1 LRGRCGATARSSL
14 YKMKAKEPKT
24 KPDEAVLAA
33 DSDRE
38 RSQSPVMLSAIHTP
52 DIEPHDAN
60 SNSQQYLS
68 MRSIR
73 RCDMRVLP
81 HHAGRLLLYHR
92 AVHRAI
98 IAPRCP
104 SNSVRQQHCYP
115 HPARV
120 LPMPGREKTKTVFY
134 GMRGASPI
142 WQQARAGDADV
153 FATAMALSCFSLNAV
168 LRTIG
173 QHLPKKRTVKKF
185 PST

>member
-24 KPDEAVLAA
+24 KPDKAILAA

-38 RSQSPVMLSAIHTP
+38 RSHSPVMLSAIHTP

-98 IAPRCP
+98 IAARCP
-104 SNSVRQQHCYP
+104 AIRLGNSIAIRIQHEYC
-115 HPARV
+115 RC
-120 LPMPGREKTKTVFY
+120 
-134 GMRGASPI
+134 RGE
-142 WQQARAGDADV
+142 
-153 FATAMALSCFSLNAV
+153 
-168 LRTIG
+168 
-173 QHLPKKRTVKKF
+173 KKRKQFFMECRVHCRHRFGNKHALAMVTYLRRR
-185 PST
+185 